1 MSKYNLEIN
10 DNYIGLGYYVND
22 STKEHVNRM
31 YDIGITA
38 IICSHDVRAI
48 SAITECNDKGLR
60 IPEDLSIVGFDDL
73 PMTAYTDPPLTTVRQ
88 DRTALGKAGYYAM
101 SCLQNDLPIGS
112 IMLRAPLI
120 VRGSTGPARRTD

>member
-1 MSKYNLEIN
+1 
-10 DNYIGLGYYVND
+10 
-22 STKEHVNRM
+22 
-31 YDIGITA
+31 
-38 IICSHDVRAI
+38 
-48 SAITECNDKGLR
+48 
-60 IPEDLSIVGFDDL
+60 
-73 PMTAYTDPPLTTVRQ
+73 MTAYTDPPLTTVRQ